1 MRYTVLFVVSLL
13 LLSGFTCERK
23 TEETSAPPPIVT
35 EETTSVEETQ
45 QVVKSPE
52 AFKAEII
59 GGTKWRLTL
68 NPIYFGAAPS
78 LAVHYNDIYYG
89 IFLPN
94 DTVYLPLLVADG
106 VELLI
111 SALDADGKPVSTETF
126 KLWRED
132 GVPKI
137 P

>member
-1 MRYTVLFVVSLL
+1 MRFTVLFIASFF

-23 TEETSAPPPIVT
+23 TEEPSVPLVT

-68 NPIYFGAAPS
+68 NPIYFGTAPS

-89 IFLPN
+89 IFLPD

-111 SALDADGKPVSTETF
+111 STLNADGKPTSTETF